1 MISWVAIPAGNYWV
15 GSADLISN
23 PRRTIAIPSFEIS
36 KYEVTNQ
43 QFYEFVLA
51 TAYVTDAERLHNGRV
66 FEPGL
71 REFKWLSDKS
81 ADWHYPN
88 GRSRGGI
95 QGKMNHPVT
104 CISFRDALA
113 YCSWAGVRLPTLDEW
128 EVAARGGTDG
138 RYFCEPGSLR
148 EYANIWG
155 GRDHLQAD
163 TTDAY
168 LTTAP
173 VGSFK
178 PNPIGLYD
186 VYGNVFEFCS
196 GRLRQDT
203 RPTQR
208 HSRGGSWW
216 CSKNSCCFFNSVD
229 IGTVNVL
236 ASFSNQGFRVVR
248 GTKKPAREQ
257 RAF

>member
-1 MISWVAIPAGNYWV
+1 MISWVTVPAGSYQV
-15 GSADLISN
+15 GASELIDN
-23 PRRTIAIPSFEIS
+23 PRRTVSLASFEVS

-43 QFYEFVLA
+43 QFYEFVRA
-51 TAYVTDAERLHNGRV
+51 TGHVTDAERTHNARV

-71 REFKWLSDKS
+71 KEFRWLSDKT
-81 ADWHYPN
+81 ANWHFPN
-88 GRSRGGI
+88 GRTRGGI

-113 YCSWAGVRLPTLDEW
+113 YCNWAGVRLPTLDEW

-138 RYFCEPGSLR
+138 RYFCDLASVG
-148 EYANIWG
+148 EYANVWR
-155 GRDHLQAD
+155 GRDHLEAD
-163 TTDAY
+163 LSDGY
-168 LTTAP
+168 MTTAP
-173 VGSFK
+173 VGAFK

-196 GRLRQDT
+196 GRLRSDT
-203 RPTQR
+203 RDTQR

-229 IGTVNVL
+229 VGSVNVR

-248 GTKKPAREQ
+248 DTKKPVG
-257 RAF
+257 

>member
-1 MISWVAIPAGNYWV
+1 MIGWVAVPAGNYQV
-15 GSADLISN
+15 GAVELIDN
-23 PRRTIAIPSFEIS
+23 PRRTVTLAAFEIS

-43 QFYEFVLA
+43 QFYEFVQA
-51 TAYVTDAERLHNGRV
+51 TGYVTDSERLHAGRV

-71 REFKWLSDKS
+71 KEFRWKTDSTAS
-81 ADWHYPN
+81 WHFPN

-104 CISFRDALA
+104 GISFRDAEA
-113 YCSWAGVRLPTLDEW
+113 FCKWARFRLPTIDEW

-138 RYFCEPGSLR
+138 RYFCEPSALR
-148 EYANIWG
+148 EFANIWG
-155 GRDHLQAD
+155 GRDHLKVD
-163 TTDAY
+163 TTDPF

-173 VGSFK
+173 VGTYK
-178 PNPIGLYD
+178 PNPFGLYD

-196 GRLRQDT
+196 GSLTSDT
-203 RPTQR
+203 RDTQR

-229 IGTVNVL
+229 IGTVRVS
-236 ASFSNQGFRVVR
+236 ASFSNQGFRV
-248 GTKKPAREQ
+248 ARSLG
-257 RAF
+257 